1 MEEQEEPTP
10 QEAAIDQIQKVPLDR
25 RNFTL
30 TDVFTNVLQ
39 VGDIK
44 ITSPIMPI
52 KEMKEQVKDMLKD
65 KSIRSYLQDLKDS
78 KIKMGMKY
86 FG

>member
-1 MEEQEEPTP
+1 MEAQEDPTP
-10 QEAAIDQIQKVPLDR
+10 QEEIAEQIKTIPLDR

-65 KSIRSYLQDLKDS
+65 KSIRSYLESVKEN
-78 KIKMGMKY
+78 KIKSGGKY

>member
-52 KEMKEQVKDMLKD
+52 KEMVSTTKKLLKD
-65 KSIRSYLQDLKDS
+65 KEVRSYLQDLKDS